1 MNYRVKERGETS
13 LLSGADGP
21 LSHCGEFQTPYSS
34 HITTAPIIKLRHG
47 GAQEES
53 KLIKKY
59 ADQWCRDNGYPIKK
73 RRRTRYAKT
82 QSLRSHTVL

>member
-1 MNYRVKERGETS
+1 MK
-13 LLSGADGP
+13 P
-21 LSHCGEFQTPYSS
+21 
-34 HITTAPIIKLRHG
+34 RHG

-73 RRRTRYAKT
+73 RRRTRYSRKSYFAFNFI
-82 QSLRSHTVL
+82 LP